1 MQLTVSK
8 FAKLADTTV
17 RTLRHYR
24 QLGILVPSQKNEND
38 HYIYVNEDF
47 KRFHEIQLLQSL
59 GLSLNEIKVCLE
71 NPQYS
76 FDEIIRVQEQSL
88 KQRREAID
96 CSLALIER
104 IKWLTEQDQLNE
116 LNSELLMLLMNS
128 MRVEEA
134 QKKLLQK
141 YVSIDIIEKVF
152 PEDISKKTYWDGQV
166 YNLLLLVHRAIVN
179 DLKPDHPFIQQQ
191 LKEIVADTPLNNLIS
206 NDEVKNEELYKNV
219 KPYESL
225 MPKDTLDFLT
235 EAFEVL
241 NTKKNSSLK
250 LGNPNFL

>member
-1 MQLTVSK
+1 MKLTVSK

-47 KRFHEIQLLQSL
+47 KRLHEIQLLQSL

-71 NPQYS
+71 NPKYS
-76 FDEIIRVQEQSL
+76 FKEIIRVQEQSL
-88 KQRREAID
+88 QQRREAID
-96 CSLALIER
+96 YSLALIER
-104 IKWLTEQDQLNE
+104 IQLLTEQDQLLE
-116 LNSELLMLLMNS
+116 SNSEILMLLMNS
-128 MRVEEA
+128 MRVEKA

-141 YVSIDIIEKVF
+141 YVSMDIIDQVF
-152 PEDISKKTYWDGQV
+152 PEDISKQTYLDGQL

-179 DLKPDHPFIQQQ
+179 DLKPDHPCIQQQ
-191 LKEIVADTPLNNLIS
+191 LRDIVANTPLNNLIFY
-206 NDEVKNEELYKNV
+206 NEVHNEEFYKNV

-225 MPKDTLDFLT
+225 VPKHTMDFLK
-235 EAFEVL
+235 EAFKVF

-250 LGNPNFL
+250 D

>member
-1 MQLTVSK
+1 MKLTVSK

-47 KRFHEIQLLQSL
+47 KRLHEIQLLQSL

-71 NPQYS
+71 NPKYS
-76 FDEIIRVQEQSL
+76 FKEIIRVQEQSL
-88 KQRREAID
+88 QQRREAID
-96 CSLALIER
+96 YSLALIER
-104 IKWLTEQDQLNE
+104 IQLLTEQDQLLE
-116 LNSELLMLLMNS
+116 SNSEILMLLMNS
-128 MRVEEA
+128 MRVEKA

-141 YVSIDIIEKVF
+141 YVSMDIIDQVF
-152 PEDISKKTYWDGQV
+152 PEDISKQTYLDGQL

-179 DLKPDHPFIQQQ
+179 DLKPDHPCIQQQ
-191 LKEIVADTPLNNLIS
+191 LQEIVANTPLNNLIFY
-206 NDEVKNEELYKNV
+206 NEVHNEEFYKNV

-225 MPKDTLDFLT
+225 VPKHTMDFLK
-235 EAFEVL
+235 EAFEVF

-250 LGNPNFL
+250 D

>member
-1 MQLTVSK
+1 MRLTVSK

-38 HYIYVNEDF
+38 HYVYINEDF
-47 KRFHEIQLLQSL
+47 KRLHEIQLLQSL
-59 GLSLNEIKVCLE
+59 GLSLNEIKACLE
-71 NPQYS
+71 DPKYS
-76 FDEIIRVQEQSL
+76 FNEIIRFQEQSL
-88 KQRREAID
+88 QQRREAID

-104 IKWLTEQDQLNE
+104 INWLTEQDQLHE
-116 LNSELLMLLMNS
+116 SNSEILMLLMNS

-141 YVSIDIIEKVF
+141 YVSKDIIDKVF
-152 PEDISKKTYWDGQV
+152 PEDISKQTYLDGQL
-166 YNLLLLVHRAIVN
+166 YHLLLLVQRAIVN
-179 DLKPDHPFIQQQ
+179 DLKPDHPVIQQQ
-191 LKEIVADTPLNNLIS
+191 LHDIVTDTPLRNLIF
-206 NDEVKNEELYKNV
+206 NDEVNNEELYKNV

-225 MPKDTLDFLT
+225 VPKHTMDFLK

-241 NTKKNSSLK
+241 NLKKNSSLK
-250 LGNPNFL
+250 D

>member
-1 MQLTVSK
+1 MKLTASK

-47 KRFHEIQLLQSL
+47 KRLHEIQLLQSL

-71 NPQYS
+71 NPKYS
-76 FDEIIRVQEQSL
+76 FKEIIRVQEQSL
-88 KQRREAID
+88 QQRREAID
-96 CSLALIER
+96 YSLALIER
-104 IKWLTEQDQLNE
+104 IQLLTEQDQLLE
-116 LNSELLMLLMNS
+116 SNSEILILLMNS
-128 MRVEEA
+128 MRVEKA

-141 YVSIDIIEKVF
+141 YVSMDIIDQVF
-152 PEDISKKTYWDGQV
+152 PEDISKQTYLDGQL

-179 DLKPDHPFIQQQ
+179 DLKPDHPCIQQQ
-191 LKEIVADTPLNNLIS
+191 LQDIVANTPLNNLIFY
-206 NDEVKNEELYKNV
+206 NGVDIEELYKNV

-225 MPKDTLDFLT
+225 VPKHTMDFLK
-235 EAFEVL
+235 EAFEVF

-250 LGNPNFL
+250 D